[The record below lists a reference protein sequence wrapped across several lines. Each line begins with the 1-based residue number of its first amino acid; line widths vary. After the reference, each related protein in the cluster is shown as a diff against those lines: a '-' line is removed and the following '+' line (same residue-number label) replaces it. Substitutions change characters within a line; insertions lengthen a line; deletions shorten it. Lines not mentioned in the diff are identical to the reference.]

1 MEAATQGDPGGF
13 GGRGKLRI
21 GHGEAEVYRS
31 HGRRVDICSEG
42 DIRLFSRRIVQV
54 RLSPPMFGASPPRLP
69 QPVTLFLLPKFSMM
83 GFASA
88 VEPLRS
94 ANRMSG
100 RALYTW
106 HILSKDGGPVTA
118 SNGIPVVPEAGI
130 EKTER
135 CETLILCGGLD
146 VHLYRD
152 KGVFAWLRRLDRQGA
167 DLDGQPRARPR
178 RPPRRLSLHHP
189 LGGPRRLPRGV
200 PEHRGHDRAVR
211 NRPQP

>member
-1 MEAATQGDPGGF
+1 
-13 GGRGKLRI
+13 
-21 GHGEAEVYRS
+21 
-31 HGRRVDICSEG
+31 
-42 DIRLFSRRIVQV
+42 
-54 RLSPPMFGASPPRLP
+54 MFGAPPPRLP

-130 EKTER
+130 EKV
-135 CETLILCGGLD
+135 TLEANGSEGLTIR
-146 VHLYRD
+146 V
-152 KGVFAWLRRLDRQGA
+152 QGIA
-167 DLDGQPRARPR
+167 ESAPEHAAVLARAKELWDEPGQPLTRIRM
-178 RPPRRLSLHHP
+178 
-189 LGGPRRLPRGV
+189 
-200 PEHRGHDRAVR
+200 
-211 NRPQP
+211 